1 MALFFQEKC
10 WSRSGWSLPRTTQTR
25 AHGASGGICSVL
37 LLIRPPV
44 PAGAHQ
50 LPSRP
55 AEGLEVLVDKE
66 LAMTQRCT
74 LVARKAN
81 GTLGCSRR
89 SEHGSA
95 RQEGGESWGRAGEEL
110 GELGLEKRGRSGTLL
125 VCRNHRWEAGR

>member
-1 MALFFQEKC
+1 M
-10 WSRSGWSLPRTTQTR
+10 
-25 AHGASGGICSVL
+25 L

-95 RQEGGESWGRAGEEL
+95 RQEGGESWGRAGGEL
-110 GELGLEKRGRSGTLL
+110 GELGLEKRGRSGTLSA
-125 VCRNHRWEAGR
+125 CRNHRWEAGR